1 MLPLTQE
8 ELLSEIEM
16 LPIDLKREIVDRILT
31 SITPI
36 NNDIDLLWIEEAN
49 ERKRAIETNEISL
62 ISSSEV
68 FQKITI
74 KSANWDWVMNL
85 PQRYIKL
92 YKE

>member
-1 MLPLTQE
+1 MLALTQE
-8 ELLSEIEM
+8 ELLSEIEL

-49 ERKRAIETNEISL
+49 ERKKAIETNEISL
-62 ISSSEV
+62 INGSEV

>member
-1 MLPLTQE
+1 VLALTQE
-8 ELLSEIEM
+8 ELLNEIEL

-62 ISSSEV
+62 ISGSEV
-68 FQKITI
+68 FQKIT
-74 KSANWDWVMNL
+74 KRL
-85 PQRYIKL
+85 EQ
-92 YKE
+92 

>member
-1 MLPLTQE
+1 MLALTQE
-8 ELLSEIEM
+8 ELLNEIEL

-62 ISSSEV
+62 ISGSEV
-68 FQKITI
+68 FQKIT
-74 KSANWDWVMNL
+74 KRL
-85 PQRYIKL
+85 EQ
-92 YKE
+92 

>member
-36 NNDIDLLWIEEAN
+36 NNDIDLLWTEEAN

>member
-1 MLPLTQE
+1 MLALTQE
-8 ELLSEIEM
+8 ELLSEIEL

-62 ISSSEV
+62 ISGSEV
-68 FQKITI
+68 FQKIT
-74 KSANWDWVMNL
+74 KRL
-85 PQRYIKL
+85 EQ
-92 YKE
+92 

>member
-1 MLPLTQE
+1 MLALTQE
-8 ELLSEIEM
+8 ELLSEIEL

-62 ISSSEV
+62 ISGSEV

>member
-1 MLPLTQE
+1 MLALTQE